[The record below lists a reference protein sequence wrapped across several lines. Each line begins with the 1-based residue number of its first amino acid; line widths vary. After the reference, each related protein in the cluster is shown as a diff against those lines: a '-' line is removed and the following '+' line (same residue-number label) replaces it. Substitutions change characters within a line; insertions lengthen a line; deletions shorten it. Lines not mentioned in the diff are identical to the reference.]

1 MSTPSYKNYTFYK
14 GYLDKIMT
22 EEERIR
28 QIAEDWFLREPLLFS
43 IYCTHKITLNESLHI
58 PFRVG
63 KRRIEFSQS
72 ILKELNDKDLE
83 EYLRAEILRI
93 LLKHPYQRQP
103 LFAIP
108 LVLTYASNYTIN
120 DICTFSVPLDGLG
133 LFNLPKNLCFEEYY
147 ALIANLLDK
156 QSESS
161 NSNNEDQPQDNEE
174 NQSQDDDEKQ
184 IQNNSGQGSSIV
196 YKDVNPSDISFQI
209 PAETSELWEEDSEI
223 ETIINET
230 IEKAE
235 TTDGW
240 GSIAGSLK
248 DTIIASLHIT
258 VDYRRILSFYRTS
271 ILSSKRHLTRMRPN
285 RRYDFDAMGSR
296 YDLKSNLLVAIDIS
310 GSISNTS
317 LSKFYSIINRFFKY
331 GIEKIDIIQFDTE
344 IKGHVIS
351 LKKAKKK
358 LDILGRGG
366 TDFSAPIY
374 YYNDHR
380 NEYDGLIIF
389 TDGGGPLNVLEYCT
403 YEILWVLQSYENYKN
418 FLVRIE
424 NIKKHGKNRITYIP
438 LPK

>member
-1 MSTPSYKNYTFYK
+1 
-14 GYLDKIMT
+14 MT

>member
-1 MSTPSYKNYTFYK
+1 
-14 GYLDKIMT
+14 MT

-271 ILSSKRHLTRMRPN
+271 ILSSKRHLTRMRPS